1 MKMIETP
8 SISRKAFVC
17 INTTFLILFSFIC
30 IAPLIHLFMASISD
44 PRKLMN
50 TSGLLLLPAGKPT
63 LKGYALIFKNKDI
76 FIGYFNILIYEV
88 ATTVLCVAGTTVAGY
103 VTSKKNLRL
112 AKPLTAFILITM
124 MFNGGLIPS
133 YMVNRSLHLVNTRWA
148 IILPGVLN
156 AFYIIVMKSAFE
168 QLPSSFEESAFIDGA
183 GPVRT
188 LFTILMPLVK
198 ATVVVIIMFNIVQ
211 QWNAWFPASIYLTR
225 RRDLWPLQLF
235 IKEVLVQNDTSR
247 LVTGAD
253 ALGVADFTS
262 NLVKYGTAVIG
273 VLPML
278 ILYPF
283 THKYFVEGATLGG
296 VKG

>member
-1 MKMIETP
+1 MIEKA
-8 SISRKAFVC
+8 SLSRKIFVI
-17 INTTFLILFSFIC
+17 INTLFFILFSFCC
-30 IAPLIHLFMASISD
+30 IAPLIHIFMASISD

-50 TSGLLLLPAGKPT
+50 TSGLLLWPAGKPT
-63 LKGYALIFKNKDI
+63 MKGYSLIFKNKDI
-76 FIGYFNILIYEV
+76 FVGYGNILIYEI
-88 ATTVLCVAGTTVAGY
+88 ATTVLCTLGTLIAGY
-103 VTSKKNLRL
+103 VTSKKNLKL
-112 AKPLTAFILITM
+112 AKPITAFILITM

-133 YMVNRSLHLVNTRWA
+133 YMVNRSLHIVNTRWA

-156 AFYIIVMKSAFE
+156 AFYIIVIKSAFE
-168 QLPSSFEESAFIDGA
+168 QLPSSFEESAIIDGA

-188 LFTILMPLVK
+188 LFFILAPLIK
-198 ATVVVIIMFNIVQ
+198 ATIVVIIMFNIVQ
-211 QWNAWFPASIYLTR
+211 QWNSWFPASIYLTR

-278 ILYPF
+278 LLYPF
-283 THKYFVEGATLGG
+283 AQKYFVEGATLGG